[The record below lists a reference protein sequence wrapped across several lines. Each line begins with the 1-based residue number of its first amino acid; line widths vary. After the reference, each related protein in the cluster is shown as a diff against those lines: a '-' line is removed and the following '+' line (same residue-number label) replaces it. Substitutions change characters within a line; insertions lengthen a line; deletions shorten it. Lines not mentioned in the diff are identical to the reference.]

1 MPTDLKQD
9 YLDMKYADYD
19 DESDVPYRRKR
30 ERRKTQ
36 KSDHKHQYRN
46 CVIVDPKEPKSFYL
60 ASYCVS
66 CGKIGDVKSDKH
78 IERKFPH
85 VSYKY
90 WMSYEAGFE
99 DEYEDFVKWCK
110 KSYNV
115 FEVENYDPFKDKY
128 VSI

>member
-1 MPTDLKQD
+1 MSTDLKQI

-19 DESDVPYRRKR
+19 DESDVPHRRKR
-30 ERRKTQ
+30 EKRKPQ

-46 CVIVDPKEPKSFYL
+46 CVIIDTKKGDSFYL

-78 IERKFPH
+78 IDRKFPH
-85 VSYKY
+85 VSYKS
-90 WMSYEAGFE
+90 WLSCEAGHE
-99 DEYEDFVKWCK
+99 DEYEDFKKWCK
-110 KSYNV
+110 KNYNV
-115 FEVENYDPFKDKY
+115 FEVEGYDPFKDKY